1 MNIYGCLYVMYLGYL
16 FNVWIRWE
24 LKYLYIFRFLKWK
37 EGSLEII
44 FIMENI
50 FFFFEDVMRISL
62 KCVYLLMCV
71 IMCFYYVFSVIG
83 FLVVLEYMF

>member
-1 MNIYGCLYVMYLGYL
+1 MKRG
-16 FNVWIRWE
+16 E
-24 LKYLYIFRFLKWK
+24 FRNYFYNG
-37 EGSLEII
+37 EY
-44 FIMENI
+44 